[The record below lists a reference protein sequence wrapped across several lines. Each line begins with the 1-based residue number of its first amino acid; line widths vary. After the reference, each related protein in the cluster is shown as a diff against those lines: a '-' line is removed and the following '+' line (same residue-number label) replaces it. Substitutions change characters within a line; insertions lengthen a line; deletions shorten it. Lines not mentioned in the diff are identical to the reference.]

1 MNLTR
6 NVVFDFGDRVLKS
19 YADFGLIQK
28 SAPEVTPPAPKT
40 NYVDVPGANGGID
53 LSEVLMGHVVY
64 EDREIVLHFR
74 RVMPSLDGAQDKRLE
89 DYLHFAACLQGLRC
103 KLYLDESDKFCFDCR
118 LTVGQMS
125 ASGDAWD
132 VDVTAVARPYRTTAT
147 PTVTTV
153 TMTNDDLL
161 EYDLE
166 FSNVSMKDGVT
177 TYTLQSVGF
186 DGYAKLRFFGE
197 VLSSSAFEI
206 TFISQNGRK
215 AFSYQYDVGEQ
226 AEIIIPISDISTI
239 NPSAVFALTVETSKY
254 DPTEM
259 SGMKPGRAERIYN
272 GQSSLSTLTSCTRP
286 TVPKFACT
294 NDGATIAVVKSVR
307 PPLVLGAS
315 LHVAAGETKS
325 NNDIVLH
332 DMLELMITPDTY
344 PDGNGVIT
352 ITYQEGVL

>member
-1 MNLTR
+1 
-6 NVVFDFGDRVLKS
+6 
-19 YADFGLIQK
+19 
-28 SAPEVTPPAPKT
+28 
-40 NYVDVPGANGGID
+40 
-53 LSEVLMGHVVY
+53 MGHVVY

-186 DGYAKLRFFGE
+186 DGYAKLRFLERCCLRVRLRSPLSAKTEERRFHISMMSGNRRK
-197 VLSSSAFEI
+197 SSSQFL
-206 TFISQNGRK
+206 IS
-215 AFSYQYDVGEQ
+215 
-226 AEIIIPISDISTI
+226 
-239 NPSAVFALTVETSKY
+239 AL
-254 DPTEM
+254 
-259 SGMKPGRAERIYN
+259 
-272 GQSSLSTLTSCTRP
+272 
-286 TVPKFACT
+286 
-294 NDGATIAVVKSVR
+294 
-307 PPLVLGAS
+307 
-315 LHVAAGETKS
+315 
-325 NNDIVLH
+325 
-332 DMLELMITPDTY
+332 
-344 PDGNGVIT
+344 
-352 ITYQEGVL
+352 

>member
-40 NYVDVPGANGGID
+40 NYVDVPGANGSID
-53 LSEVLMGHVVY
+53 LSEALMGHVVY
-64 EDREIVLHFR
+64 DDREIVLHFR

-103 KLYLDESDKFCFDCR
+103 RLYLDEADKFCFDCR

-147 PTVTTV
+147 PTVKTV
-153 TMTNDDLL
+153 TMKNTDVRLEEIVFSEEQNLDDMIIHKLEQAGIDQYYGTRVVGYASPAQFTICFIQADGTKQYINVDYDTDQNDDLG
-161 EYDLE
+161 
-166 FSNVSMKDGVT
+166 GVVIPNSALT
-177 TYTLQSVGF
+177 DVDPAEVTAIGF
-186 DGYAKLRFFGE
+186 QTNYEPWETEGITPECIVEIKNG
-197 VLSSSAFEI
+197 SSAGQIDTVCTVPSIPKFTCRNDGQ
-206 TFISQNGRK
+206 TFTIESGSGIVDKPQ
-215 AFSYQYDVGEQ
+215 FH
-226 AEIIIPISDISTI
+226 ISDGGLYS
-239 NPSAVFALTVETSKY
+239 NPSIILQDSL
-254 DPTEM
+254 
-259 SGMKPGRAERIYN
+259 RI
-272 GQSSLSTLTSCTRP
+272 R
-286 TVPKFACT
+286 
-294 NDGATIAVVKSVR
+294 
-307 PPLVLGAS
+307 
-315 LHVAAGETKS
+315 
-325 NNDIVLH
+325 IV
-332 DMLELMITPDTY
+332 PDTY